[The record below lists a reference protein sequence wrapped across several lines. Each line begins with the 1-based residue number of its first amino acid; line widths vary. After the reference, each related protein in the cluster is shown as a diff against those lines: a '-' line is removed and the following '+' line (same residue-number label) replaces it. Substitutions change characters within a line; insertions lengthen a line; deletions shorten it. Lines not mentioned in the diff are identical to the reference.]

1 MAPTMK
7 TVNQLLEGKNFD
19 IWSVT
24 PQTTVREA
32 LSLMAEKNIGALLV
46 MEEEELV
53 GIFSE
58 RDYARDLR
66 EKPARAIPVE
76 DTMSKKVTCI
86 EWDQTIDDCMEI
98 MTDKRIRHLP
108 VLKDAR
114 VIGMISIGDVVKD
127 IISTQRL
134 AIKQLEN
141 YITGNR

>member
-7 TVNQLLEGKNFD
+7 TVTQLLEGKNFD
-19 IWSVT
+19 VWSIT
-24 PQTTVREA
+24 PKTKVREA

-46 MEEEELV
+46 MEEEKLV

-86 EWDQTIDDCMEI
+86 KWDQTIDDCMKI
-98 MTDKRIRHLP
+98 MTEKRIRHLP

-114 VIGMISIGDVVKD
+114 IIGIISIGDVVKD
-127 IISTQRL
+127 IISTQKL
-134 AIKQLEN
+134 AIKHLEN